1 MKRALLLALILAA
14 PAAALDVPFLSG
26 RVNDRANL
34 LPPAAHE
41 QLETTLADFERRTG
55 HQLAVLTMPSLQGEV
70 LEDFSLKVSRTWGLG
85 RKGVN
90 DGILLLVSR
99 EDRKLRI
106 EVGHG
111 LEGDL
116 PDALCG
122 RIIQDVMVPR
132 FRAGDYPGGIASGAG
147 AIIAAAE
154 GHYAPPPSNGG
165 HTRND
170 FADMSLVGKIF
181 MSLFILV
188 FFGLFEAMGIA
199 LPGFGW
205 FLYVFLIP
213 FWAAF
218 PGAIWGG
225 KVGLG
230 CLIAHLL
237 GFPLLKALVPKAG
250 LGGRFSRGNAGEIY
264 YRGYELFRV
273 YPPGG
278 RGGGGSDSGGGY
290 SGGGGF
296 SGGGGSFGGGGSSG
310 SW

>member
-1 MKRALLLALILAA
+1 MRTLLLVLTLSV

-26 RVNDRANL
+26 RVNDHADL
-34 LPPAAHE
+34 LSASARE
-41 QLETTLADFERRTG
+41 KLEATLTDFEKRTG
-55 HQLAVLTMPSLQGEV
+55 HQLAVLTMPSLKGEV

-106 EVGHG
+106 EGGHG
-111 LEGDL
+111 LEGDV

-122 RIIQDVMVPR
+122 RIIQDVIVPR
-132 FRAGDYPGGIASGAG
+132 FRANDYPGGIMSGVD

-154 GHYAPPPSNGG
+154 GHYTPPPSSSG
-165 HTRND
+165 RND
-170 FADMSLVGKIF
+170 FAEMSLIGKIF
-181 MSLFILV
+181 ISLFILV
-188 FFGLFEAMGIA
+188 FFGLFEIMGIA

-205 FLYVFLIP
+205 FLYVFMIP

-230 CLIAHLL
+230 CVLTHLL
-237 GFPLLKALVPKAG
+237 GFPLAKVLIPKSG
-250 LGGRFSRGNAGEIY
+250 LGARFSCGAAGEIY
-264 YRGYELFRV
+264 YKGYEIMRV
-273 YPPGG
+273 YDATTRG
-278 RGGGGSDSGGGY
+278 RGSSSGSGWSSG
-290 SGGGGF
+290 GGGGF